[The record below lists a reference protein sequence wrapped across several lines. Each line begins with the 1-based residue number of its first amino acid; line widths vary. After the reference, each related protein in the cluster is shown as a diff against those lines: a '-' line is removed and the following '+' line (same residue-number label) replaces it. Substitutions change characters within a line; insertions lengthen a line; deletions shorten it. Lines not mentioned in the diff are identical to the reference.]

1 MHLKFAAIDVGSN
14 GVRLLLARVMEDGPD
29 PDFKKETLVRMPIR
43 LGDDVFSGR
52 PIAPGT
58 ISVMVDTMRGF
69 RHLITAY
76 QALKYA
82 ACATSAMR
90 EASNGID
97 VARTIKSETGVELQ
111 IIDGAREAEIIA
123 LNAPSHPS
131 VPGQNQ
137 LHIDIGGGSTELT
150 LLANGVRVNQRSFP
164 VGTLRVLK
172 DQVNSSVWREMK
184 GWVRE
189 VAKPYDRLIAVG
201 SGGNINK
208 LFSMSLEKAGKPVSY
223 KRIKTIYELLRSY
236 TLDERIHTLHMR
248 PDRADVIVPATDV
261 LLSIMK
267 WAKISKMM
275 VPEVGLA
282 DGLIHMLYK
291 QYREEN
297 PAIAPIQPEKA

>member
-14 GVRLLLARVMEDGPD
+14 GVRLLLARVMEDGPE

-43 LGDDVFSGR
+43 LGEDVFSGR
-52 PIAPGT
+52 PIAPQT
-58 ISVMVDTMRGF
+58 VRVMVDTMRGF
-69 RHLITAY
+69 RHLIEAY
-76 QALKYA
+76 QALKHA

-90 EASNGID
+90 EAVNGIE
-97 VARTIKSETGVELQ
+97 VASTIKSETGIDLQ
-111 IIDGAREAEIIA
+111 IIDGRREAEVIA
-123 LNAPSHPS
+123 LNVPSHPAVTS
-131 VPGQNQ
+131 RYQ

-150 LLANGVRVNQRSFP
+150 LLADGVRVDQRSFP

-172 DQVNSSVWREMK
+172 DQVQSSVWRDMK

-189 VAKPYDRLIAVG
+189 VTKPYDRLTAIG

-208 LFSMSLEKAGKPVSY
+208 LFSMSREREGKPISF
-223 KRIKTIYELLRSY
+223 KRIKTIYDLLRSY

-267 WAKISKMM
+267 WAKISKMI

-282 DGLIHMLYK
+282 DGLIHQLYK
-291 QYREEN
+291 EYREEN
-297 PAIAPIQPEKA
+297 PAAAPVQPETG